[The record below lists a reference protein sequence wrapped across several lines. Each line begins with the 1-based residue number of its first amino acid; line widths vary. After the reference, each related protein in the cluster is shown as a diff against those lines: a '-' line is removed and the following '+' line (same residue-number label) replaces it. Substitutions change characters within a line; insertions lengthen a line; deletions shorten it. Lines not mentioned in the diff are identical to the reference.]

1 MIKMMQYYSE
11 SYPQGCIDT
20 KNGGI
25 ETQKFFLN
33 CLCLLLGR
41 FEGKKFEIVLSEY
54 GMKLVP
60 ILLHQVSFTFLLLNR
75 E

>member
-1 MIKMMQYYSE
+1 MQYYSE
-11 SYPQGCIDT
+11 SYPQGSDT
-20 KNGGI
+20 KTGGI

-41 FEGKKFEIVLSEY
+41 FEGKKFDSIISEF

-60 ILLHQVSFTFLLLNR
+60 CLLHQVYFPFLLVGSETR
-75 E
+75 